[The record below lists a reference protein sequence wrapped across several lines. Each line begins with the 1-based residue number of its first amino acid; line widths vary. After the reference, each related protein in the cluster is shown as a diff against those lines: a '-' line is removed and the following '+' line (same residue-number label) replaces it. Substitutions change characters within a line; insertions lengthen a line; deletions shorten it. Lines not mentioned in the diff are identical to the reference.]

1 VARHSAQRENHFS
14 EEFMHTI
21 LKSNMK
27 TVTIGDDKPFII
39 IGEKL
44 NPTGMKKLGQALVEQ
59 NFDYVK
65 RLAQRQVAW
74 GADVLDV
81 NVGHPQVNEAA
92 IMPKV
97 VEAVLSVVDVPLCID
112 SNEPKILE
120 AGLKVAPGKPLVNS
134 VNGEDKQLATVL
146 PIVKDRGA
154 AVIGM
159 AIGNQGIPP
168 TPDGRLAA
176 AGKIIERATKM
187 GIPIEDIVIDPLVMT
202 VGHNSNAALVT
213 LKSIELIKNEYGV
226 NISLGASN
234 VSFGLPDR
242 HSVNSAF
249 LALAIQTGVTTSITD
264 PIKLG
269 SSIKAIDL
277 LLGRDANSIRYLKY
291 FRATEKLREQ
301 EAAVKV

>member
-1 VARHSAQRENHFS
+1 
-14 EEFMHTI
+14 MHTR
-21 LKSNMK
+21 LNSTKK
-27 TVTIGDDKPFII
+27 EVTIGSDKPFVI

-44 NPTGMKKLGQALVEQ
+44 NPTGIKKLGQALVDQ
-59 NFDYVK
+59 NFEYVK
-65 RLAQRQVAW
+65 HLARRQVAW

-81 NVGHPQVNEAA
+81 NVGHPQIDEAA

-120 AGLKVAPGKPLVNS
+120 AGLKVTPGKPLVNS
-134 VNGEDKQLATVL
+134 VNGEDRQLATVL

-159 AIGNQGIPP
+159 AIGNEGIPP
-168 TPDGRLAA
+168 TPEGRLAA
-176 AGKIIERATKM
+176 AGKIIERAAKM
-187 GIPIEDIVIDPLVMT
+187 GIPIEDIIIDPLVMT

-213 LKSIELIKNEYGV
+213 LKTIELIVKEYGV
-226 NISLGASN
+226 NMSLGASN

-242 HSVNSAF
+242 HAVNSTF
-249 LALAIQTGVTTSITD
+249 LALAMQTGVTTSITD

-269 SSIKAIDL
+269 NSIKAIDL
-277 LLGRDANSIRYLKY
+277 LLGKDANSMRYLKY
-291 FRATEKLREQ
+291 FRAAEKLRAE

>member
-1 VARHSAQRENHFS
+1 
-14 EEFMHTI
+14 MHTT
-21 LKSNMK
+21 LKSNTK
-27 TVTIGDDKPFII
+27 TVTIGHDKPFVI
-39 IGEKL
+39 IGEKI
-44 NPTGMKKLGQALVEQ
+44 NPTGIKKLGQALVDQ

-65 RLAQRQVAW
+65 YLAQRQVAW

-81 NVGHPQVNEAA
+81 NVGHPQINEAA

-97 VEAVLSVVDVPLCID
+97 VEAILSVVDVPLCID

-120 AGLKVAPGKPLVNS
+120 AGLRVTPGKPLVNS

-159 AIGNQGIPP
+159 AIGNEGIPP
-168 TPDGRLAA
+168 TAEGRLAA
-176 AGKIIERATKM
+176 AGKIIEHAAKM
-187 GIPIEDIVIDPLVMT
+187 GIPVEDIIIDPLVMT
-202 VGHNSNAALVT
+202 VGHNSHAGLVT
-213 LKSIELIKNEYGV
+213 LKATELIKKEYGV

-249 LALAIQTGVTTSITD
+249 LALAIQAGVTCSITD

-269 SSIKAIDL
+269 NSIKAIDL

-291 FRATEKLREQ
+291 FRATEKLRAE
-301 EAAVKV
+301 EAAVRVP

>member
-1 VARHSAQRENHFS
+1 
-14 EEFMHTI
+14 MHTI
-21 LKSNMK
+21 LRSNTK
-27 TVTIGDDKPFII
+27 EVVIGADKPFVI

-44 NPTGMKKLGQALVEQ
+44 NPTGLKKLGQALVEQ

-65 RLAQRQVAW
+65 QLAQRQVAW
-74 GADVLDV
+74 GAEVLDV
-81 NVGHPQVNEAA
+81 NVGHPQIDEVA

-97 VEAVLSVVDVPLCID
+97 VEAVLSVVDAPLCID
-112 SNEPKILE
+112 SNDPKILE
-120 AGLKVAPGKPLVNS
+120 AGLKLVPGKPLVNS
-134 VNGEDKQLATVL
+134 VNGEEKQLATVL
-146 PIVKDRGA
+146 PIVKEHAA
-154 AVIGM
+154 AVIGLT
-159 AIGNQGIPP
+159 IGEEGIPA
-168 TPDGRLAA
+168 TPEGRLAA
-176 AGKIIERATKM
+176 AGVIIERAAKM
-187 GIPIEDIVIDPLVMT
+187 GIPIEDVIIDPLVMT

-213 LKSIELIKNEYGV
+213 LKTVELIKKEYGV

-249 LALAIQTGVTTSITD
+249 LALAIQTGVTTAITD

-277 LLGRDANSIRYLKY
+277 LLGKDANSMRYLKY

-301 EAAVKV
+301 EAALKV